1 MYNNNNFIVNERL
14 YIIPQDE
21 ETRLAILNIDRK
33 TKEDLRN
40 IYKIWT
46 EHDWQNNTTTNVLVE
61 TLIKSLAHEIVNSQK
76 SLPLNFFDLFT
87 ASVTVKRN
95 EDAEKE
101 GNINVSFNPG
111 KEAKRIIETYDSNI
125 QEDDSVRPRLELL
138 LYPDP
143 NTGKFVQNEY
153 FDSQKEVERLWRI
166 EKATRLELSEKYTI
180 NIPDK
185 SASTIT
191 IAYVFIKNI
200 FRYLIEKMK
209 LTNKQS
215 ASVNFN
221 DNIEFHALMK
231 NNEILLTMRP
241 GMNAKLLIK
250 SDETTEAEELED

>member
-21 ETRLAILNIDRK
+21 DTRLSILNIDRK

-40 IYKIWT
+40 IYKIFT
-46 EHDWQNNTTTNVLVE
+46 EHDWQNNTTANVLIE
-61 TLIKSLAHEIVNSQK
+61 TLIKSLAHEIVNDQK

-87 ASVTVKRN
+87 TSVTVKRN

-101 GNINVSFNPG
+101 GNINISFVPG
-111 KEAKRIIETYDSNI
+111 KEAKKIIENYDKNI
-125 QEDDSVRPRLELL
+125 KEDDSIKPRLELL

-143 NTGKFVQNEY
+143 NTGKFIPNEY
-153 FDSQKEVERLWRI
+153 CDTQKEAERLYKI
-166 EKATRLELSEKYTI
+166 EKATRLDLSDKYTI

-200 FRYLIEKMK
+200 FKFLIEKMN

-231 NNEILLTMRP
+231 GNEMILTMRP

>member
-1 MYNNNNFIVNERL
+1 MNERL

-21 ETRLAILNIDRK
+21 ETRLSILNIDRK
-33 TKEDLRN
+33 TKEDVRN
-40 IYKIWT
+40 IYKIFT
-46 EHDWQNNTTTNVLVE
+46 EHDWQNNTTANVLIE
-61 TLIKSLAHEIVNSQK
+61 TLIKSLAYEITSDQQNG
-76 SLPLNFFDLFT
+76 PLNFFDLFT
-87 ASVTVKRN
+87 VSITVKRN

-101 GNINVSFNPG
+101 GNINISFKPG
-111 KEAKRIIETYDSNI
+111 KEAQRIIETYDKDI
-125 QEDDSVRPRLELL
+125 AEDSGVKPRLELL

-143 NTGKFVQNEY
+143 TTGKFVKNDY
-153 FDSQKEVERLWRI
+153 FDSQKEIERLFKI
-166 EKATRLELSEKYTI
+166 EKATRLDLSDKYTI

-185 SASTIT
+185 SAATIT

-200 FRYLIEKMK
+200 FKYLIEKLK
-209 LTNKQS
+209 LTNKPS

-231 NNEILLTMRP
+231 GDEILLTMRP